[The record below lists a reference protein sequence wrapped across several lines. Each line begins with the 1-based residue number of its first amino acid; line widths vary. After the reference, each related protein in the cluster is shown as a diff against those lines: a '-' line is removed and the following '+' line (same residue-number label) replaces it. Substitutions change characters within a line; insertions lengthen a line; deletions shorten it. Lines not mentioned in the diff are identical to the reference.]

1 MRLEDEAYLAVAE
14 LGLTAGAEAG
24 DFLPA
29 DLQRSTFGRGFECA
43 EDLE

>member
-1 MRLEDEAYLAVAE
+1 MRLEDEAYLAIAE

-24 DFLPA
+24 DFLSA
-29 DLQRSTFGRGFECA
+29 DPQRSTFGRGFKRA